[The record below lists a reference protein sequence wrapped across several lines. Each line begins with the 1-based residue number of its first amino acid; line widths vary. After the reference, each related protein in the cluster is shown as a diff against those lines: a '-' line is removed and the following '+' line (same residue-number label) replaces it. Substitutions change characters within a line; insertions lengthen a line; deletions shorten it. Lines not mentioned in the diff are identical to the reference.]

1 MPERAVEFHPIMSLD
16 VTDVRE
22 QLTFSVNPYRAS
34 LK

>member
-1 MPERAVEFHPIMSLD
+1 VEIIHPIISLD
-16 VTDVRE
+16 VTDARE